1 MVGVLL
7 GALLLILLAGVAK
20 SWCASAAVMG
30 AEPGGEMYVVQAADP
45 QYALAHPQQAAS
57 FAFEYPSRHMILPD
71 RTIIPAWDGG
81 ISDGQ
86 AGSRRIAY
94 INRALDTVV

>member
-7 GALLLILLAGVAK
+7 GALLLILLAGFAK
-20 SWCASAAVMG
+20 RWCASAAVMG
-30 AEPGGEMYVVQAADP
+30 ADP